1 MLQIQTPDHAGSRD
15 QAADLARDLP
25 RDLTSQSVQLDC
37 SRLVV
42 VTPSFCDE
50 VVKQILVERNAATL
64 DVHDASERA
73 RELLEQSA
81 QNRGVRDRVRVAVRT
96 G

>member
-1 MLQIQTPDHAGSRD
+1 MLQIRTPDHAGSRD
-15 QAADLARDLP
+15 QVAYLVLALPSDLSAKN
-25 RDLTSQSVQLDC
+25 VQLDC
-37 SRLVV
+37 ARLVV

-81 QNRGVRDRVRVAVRT
+81 QNRGVRDRLRVAART

>member
-15 QAADLARDLP
+15 QVADLVRDLP

-42 VTPSFCDE
+42 ITPSFCDE
-50 VVKQILVERNAATL
+50 VVKQVLVQRNAATL
-64 DVHDASERA
+64 DVYDAIDRA
-73 RELLEQSA
+73 RDLLERSA
-81 QNRGVRDRVRVAVRT
+81 QNRGVRDRLRVAVRL